1 VTVPNKKLIPR
12 RWRFW
17 PAWSRISERLFSVVA
32 MQLIDWVGR
41 RRVLLVNSA
50 GMVLRL
56 IGLSLAFSLPE
67 LSGSREWI
75 AVVGLGPVFWLI
87 RSEIHPLRFRS
98 RAMSVGTA
106 AIWSANLIVA
116 LSFLMLTQVVG
127 KAAAFWLYA
136 AVSIEA
142 WFFAFLLI
150 PETKGKTLEQIETYM
165 RSGKHP
171 RAI

>member
-1 VTVPNKKLIPR
+1 MAILASVGAGLVNDIFT
-12 RWRFW
+12 
-17 PAWSRISERLFSVVA
+17 VVA

-41 RRVLLVNSA
+41 RRVLSVSSA

-56 IGLSLAFSLPE
+56 IVLSLAFSLPE
-67 LSGSREWI
+67 LSGSRGWI
-75 AVVGLGPVFWLI
+75 AVAILIAYVGLFAVGLGPVFWLI

-106 AIWSANLIVA
+106 AIWSANLNVA
-116 LSFLMLTQVVG
+116 LSFFMLTQVVG
-127 KAAAFWLYA
+127 KAATFWLYA

>member
-1 VTVPNKKLIPR
+1 
-12 RWRFW
+12 
-17 PAWSRISERLFSVVA
+17 
-32 MQLIDWVGR
+32 
-41 RRVLLVNSA
+41 
-50 GMVLRL
+50 
-56 IGLSLAFSLPE
+56 
-67 LSGSREWI
+67 
-75 AVVGLGPVFWLI
+75 
-87 RSEIHPLRFRS
+87 
-98 RAMSVGTA
+98 MSVGTA

>member
-1 VTVPNKKLIPR
+1 
-12 RWRFW
+12 
-17 PAWSRISERLFSVVA
+17 

-41 RRVLLVNSA
+41 RRVLSVSSA

-56 IGLSLAFSLPE
+56 IVLSLAFSLPE

-127 KAAAFWLYA
+127 KAATFWLYA